1 MKKKHKSE
9 RKSIVAPTNRKRL
22 GNIILFYFKQIIKS
36 SHLTEEKKTIYQTS
50 MIRKKIHTAIPK
62 KKNINLSS
70 RFDVSHRRNYERGI
84 YRYNVLK
91 WKLNKKK
98 ITKELTRSEE
108 NEKPFLIL

>member
-1 MKKKHKSE
+1 MKKKTQIGKE
-9 RKSIVAPTNRKRL
+9 IDVAPTNRKRL

-36 SHLTEEKKTIYQTS
+36 SHLTEGKKKQTIYQTS

-98 ITKELTRSEE
+98 
-108 NEKPFLIL
+108 